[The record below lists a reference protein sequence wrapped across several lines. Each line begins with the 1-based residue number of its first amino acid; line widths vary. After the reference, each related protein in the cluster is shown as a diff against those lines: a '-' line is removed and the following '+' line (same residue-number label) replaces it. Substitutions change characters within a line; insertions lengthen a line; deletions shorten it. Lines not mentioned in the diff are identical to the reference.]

1 MPRRTRR
8 KGAAEQGKKT
18 EARRQPGP
26 DPKWELVRNRQGG
39 EAHRE
44 GRRCGGTR
52 RAPAM
57 QPKSIKGSES
67 MVSTMYVS
75 KNDGKFSVS
84 CAISLN
90 QSFTV
95 TERRAVQQAKKYK

>member
-1 MPRRTRR
+1 
-8 KGAAEQGKKT
+8 
-18 EARRQPGP
+18 
-26 DPKWELVRNRQGG
+26 
-39 EAHRE
+39 
-44 GRRCGGTR
+44 
-52 RAPAM
+52 M
-57 QPKSIKGSES
+57 QPKLIKGSES

-95 TERRAVQQAKKYK
+95 TERRAVQQAKMYK